1 MYLITTST
9 YPNDKVKDVANMYL
23 KAITKYPDDN
33 KIAVPIVQ
41 AAVLATPQGIKVIHI
56 FDVKK
61 GKLDDAMALAVN
73 RMVMFYDIQGFRVT
87 FETYLNLEEALKF
100 IGM

>member
-1 MYLITTST
+1 MYLFTTSL
-9 YPNDKVKDVANMYL
+9 YPNDKAKEAANMYI
-23 KAITKYPDDN
+23 KAMAKYPPD
-33 KIAVPIVQ
+33 VSLGTPIVPG
-41 AAVLATPQGIKVIHI
+41 AVLATSQGIKVIHI